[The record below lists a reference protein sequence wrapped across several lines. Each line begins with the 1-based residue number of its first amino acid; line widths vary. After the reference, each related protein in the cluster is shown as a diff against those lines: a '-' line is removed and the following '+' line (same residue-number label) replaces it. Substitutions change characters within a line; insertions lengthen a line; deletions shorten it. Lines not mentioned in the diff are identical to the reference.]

1 MYINITIVYITDPH
15 VHVYG
20 MQTIE
25 VTAEQLFDYLSLTNV
40 VYIIDTHPV
49 IRIVLQNEYAVTA
62 KIYARKTVK

>member
-1 MYINITIVYITDPH
+1 
-15 VHVYG
+15 